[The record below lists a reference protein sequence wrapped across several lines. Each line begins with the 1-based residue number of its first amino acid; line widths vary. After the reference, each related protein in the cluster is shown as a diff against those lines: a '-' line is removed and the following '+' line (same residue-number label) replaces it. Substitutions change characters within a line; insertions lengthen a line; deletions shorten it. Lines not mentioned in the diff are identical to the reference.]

1 MDDEP
6 RDIALLK
13 EFRVDSRKGSINIP
27 LRRSESIKTFLGR
40 TEPHSDW
47 ARHIRESLFAL
58 RAQADRDVRA
68 PMTRSDLALCVFA
81 RL

>member
-1 MDDEP
+1 VDDEP

-13 EFRVDSRKGSINIP
+13 ERRVDSRKGSINISLP
-27 LRRSESIKTFLGR
+27 RSGSIKTFLGR
-40 TEPHSDW
+40 THTQTGPVTFENHCS
-47 ARHIRESLFAL
+47 RCAL
-58 RAQADRDVRA
+58 RRTGMFRA